1 LHIYYT
7 TDFVKHHLNDARVI
21 KRELYFNPPA
31 GCVLEHTLTI
41 SIDTTLSPILGVMGE
56 QILRFGKSDESRVK
70 RVVNRKLASRSK
82 RLPTDGWKLNDR
94 KFNELHKL
102 YKFTMEGCGNLW
114 VCTVTRVSFL
124 ILTKFFIRSYDV
136 SHQSIYYNPP
146 WSLVIQCVEH
156 LRACH
161 SRTPLDTRVVILL
174 LDWPKFKA
182 LTKELKLI
190 QQLPKGE
197 MVFMRT
203 TLTSTKDPHDL
214 ILFAWHIHFWL
225 ITNIPVLSPLFTTSV
240 KNVKQPIV
248 TIELKPEAAI
258 ETTNKYL
265 SAATALVIM
274 KPCESEALMR
284 YTETISYNEL
294 ASKAYSLIDI
304 VASLNFVSKEFV
316 MTDDFYIDCKTAPRL
331 AIRVAREQRI
341 STTIIFS

>member
-1 LHIYYT
+1 
-7 TDFVKHHLNDARVI
+7 
-21 KRELYFNPPA
+21 
-31 GCVLEHTLTI
+31 
-41 SIDTTLSPILGVMGE
+41 
-56 QILRFGKSDESRVK
+56 
-70 RVVNRKLASRSK
+70 
-82 RLPTDGWKLNDR
+82 
-94 KFNELHKL
+94 
-102 YKFTMEGCGNLW
+102 
-114 VCTVTRVSFL
+114 
-124 ILTKFFIRSYDV
+124 
-136 SHQSIYYNPP
+136 
-146 WSLVIQCVEH
+146 VEH